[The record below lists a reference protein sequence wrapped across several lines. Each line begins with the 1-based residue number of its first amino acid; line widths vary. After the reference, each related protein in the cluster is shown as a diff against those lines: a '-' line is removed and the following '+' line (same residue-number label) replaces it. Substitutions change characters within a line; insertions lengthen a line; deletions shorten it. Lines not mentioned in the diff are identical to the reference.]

1 MYNVYVYAACTVC
14 VTIFSTG
21 SKFKFYVVTRSY
33 SSHLFTCA
41 LDLAGSRADHA
52 VKKENYTTA

>member
-33 SSHLFTCA
+33 SSPCSLV
-41 LDLAGSRADHA
+41 LLILQDL
-52 VKKENYTTA
+52 ELTMQ

>member
-1 MYNVYVYAACTVC
+1 MYNVYVYAAC
-14 VTIFSTG
+14 TIFSTG

-33 SSHLFTCA
+33 SSHLFSCA